1 MIVTFKFIANNN
13 DKSQIRSLEALKDNI
28 ERIRKNT
35 IPLSTMMTRGILI
48 SNIEQIDKKAYFTVV
63 YRDFKEGYVDEK
75 IIVAKISH
83 PEKVAFLLYRLSELI
98 GVDDYLR
105 IAPEKLFLSYQKD
118 EEYTL
123 DGILFKI
130 QTELKQSSSPSVKYL
145 QIRIMAHDL
154 ITGSNCDKT
163 FAPSQNKD
171 FVTESFIKK
180 SINSSIKYMIEEELR
195 RK

>member
-28 ERIRKNT
+28 ERVRKNM
-35 IPLSTMMTRGILI
+35 IPLLTMMTRSILI
-48 SNIEQIDKKAYFTVV
+48 SNIEQIGKKAYFTIA

-83 PEKVAFLLYRLSELI
+83 PEKVAFLLYHLSELI

-123 DGILFKI
+123 NGILFKI

-145 QIRIMAHDL
+145 QIRVMAHDF

-180 SINSSIKYMIEEELR
+180 SINGSIKYMIEELR